1 VIRLLSEGAP
11 IEATRPDAARELYQ
25 RAWDAASDAYEECM
39 AAHYVARIQDS
50 AEDRFRWN
58 ALALERGL
66 DVAAGRATGFLPS
79 LYLNMGRSFEDL
91 GRVEE
96 ARVAYEAAAESV
108 GSLPADAYRAT
119 LVEAIGRGMT
129 RTARESDPRMKVA
142 RGRHG

>member
-1 VIRLLSEGAP
+1 MTLDLDNPVIRLLSEGAP

-25 RAWDAASDAYEECM
+25 RAWDAASEAYEECM

-66 DVAAGRATGFLPS
+66 DVADGRATGFLPS

-96 ARVAYEAAAESV
+96 ARDAYGAARECL
-108 GSLPADAYRAT
+108 GGLPVDAYREA
-119 LVEAIGRGMT
+119 LEEAIDRGLE
-129 RTARESDPRMKVA
+129 RTAVPSA
-142 RGRHG
+142 